1 MAGSAIQHKMNGPR
15 VDVKRLLRVLFFST
29 VFPFSVMLL
38 VDYYSGLWPV
48 LALFSLVIILPIG
61 TFLTSR
67 AALDEMN
74 KVIAEVAPTESDEID
89 ERPDAPL

>member
-1 MAGSAIQHKMNGPR
+1 MNGPR
-15 VDVKRLLRVLFFST
+15 VDVHRLLRVLFFST
-29 VFPFSVMLL
+29 VFPLSVMLL
-38 VDYYSGLWPV
+38 LDYYSELWPV

-74 KVIAEVAPTESDEID
+74 KVIAEVAPPESDDID
-89 ERPDAPL
+89 DWSDTSL

>member
-1 MAGSAIQHKMNGPR
+1 MNGPR

-29 VFPFSVMLL
+29 VLPFSEMLIL
-38 VDYYSGLWPV
+38 DYYSGLWPV
-48 LALFSLVIILPIG
+48 LALFSVVIILPIG

-74 KVIAEVAPTESDEID
+74 KVIAEVAPPESDDID
-89 ERPDAPL
+89 DRSDAS